1 MLAVASVASYLLFA
15 AGSVGQ
21 GYPLDD
27 AWIHQTYA
35 RNLAEL
41 GEWSFVPGQ
50 ASAGSTSPLWTIL
63 LAIGYVLG
71 VQPAIWT
78 GLLGAGVHA
87 LTAWLSYRLVGRLWP
102 ELNLLALSAGI
113 VIALEWHLVW
123 AAASGME
130 TLLFIALVLATFT
143 ATRPQQSPIWSG
155 VFAGLALWTR
165 PDGLT
170 LLPFLVL
177 ALWLIDGEIGTRFTR
192 IALALLGFLFLA
204 LPYLAFN
211 VQLSGSIWPNTLM
224 AKQTEYAFLQT
235 APLAQRL
242 MNLAMPPLMGAL
254 ALIAPGA
261 ILLGKRAG
269 FKDLIPMLWAVS
281 FIFVYAL
288 RLPAVYQYGRYV
300 MPTIPVLVIF
310 GMAGV
315 GTHLQLQGEML
326 PRIVSRTWLLATVII
341 LAGFWVI
348 GARRF
353 RTDVQIINTEMV
365 ATAHWIA
372 KNTPTDA
379 TIAAH
384 DIGALGYYSE
394 REIIDLAG
402 LISPEVIPFIRD
414 ETRLA
419 AFLQSEGAAYLMTF
433 PGWYPQ
439 IVNSGEWEIAFATN
453 APFAPVEGGENMA
466 VYSLTS
472 PE

>member
-1 MLAVASVASYLLFA
+1 MLSGASVASYLFFA

-63 LAIGYVLG
+63 IAIGYALG
-71 VQPAIWT
+71 VQPAFWT
-78 GLLGAGVHA
+78 GLLGAGAHA

-113 VIALEWHLVW
+113 VVALEWHLVW

-130 TLLFIALVLATFT
+130 TLLFIVLVLATFT
-143 ATRPQQSPIWSG
+143 AVLPHRNPIWSG
-155 VFAGLALWTR
+155 LFAGLALWTR

-170 LLPFLVL
+170 LLPFLIL
-177 ALWLIDGEIGTRFTR
+177 TLWLIDDEIGTRFRR
-192 IALALLGFLFLA
+192 ITLALLGFLFLA

-224 AKQTEYAFLQT
+224 AKQAEYAILQT
-235 APLAQRL
+235 EPLAQRL
-242 MNLAMPPLMGAL
+242 VDLTLPPLTGVLM
-254 ALIAPGA
+254 LIAPGV
-261 ILLGKRAG
+261 ILLSKRAG
-269 FKDLIPMLWAVS
+269 FKDFIPMLWAVS
-281 FIFVYAL
+281 FICVYAL
-288 RLPAVYQYGRYV
+288 RLPAVHQYGRYV

-310 GMAGV
+310 GLAGV
-315 GTHLQLQGEML
+315 GRYLQLQGKML
-326 PRIVSRTWLLATVII
+326 PRIVSRTWILTTAIT

-353 RTDVQIINTEMV
+353 RADVQIINSEMV
-365 ATAHWIA
+365 ATAQWIA
-372 KNTPTDA
+372 KNTPADA
-379 TIAAH
+379 IIAAH
-384 DIGALGYYSE
+384 DIGALGYYGE

-402 LISPEVIPFIRD
+402 LISPQVIQFIRD
-414 ETRLA
+414 DTRLA
-419 AFLQSEGAAYLMTF
+419 AFLQSEGADYLMTF

-439 IVNSGEWEIAFATN
+439 IVNSEEWEIAFATN
-453 APFAPVEGGENMA
+453 APFAPIEGGENMA

-472 PE
+472 PK

>member
-1 MLAVASVASYLLFA
+1 MLAVASVASYLFFV

-63 LAIGYVLG
+63 LAIGYALG
-71 VQPAIWT
+71 VQPAFWT
-78 GLLGAGVHA
+78 GLLGAGAHA
-87 LTAWLSYRLVGRLWP
+87 LTSWLSYRLVSRLWP
-102 ELNLLALSAGI
+102 EKNLLALSAGI
-113 VIALEWHLVW
+113 VVALEWHLLW

-143 ATRPQQSPIWSG
+143 ATHPQQNPIWSG
-155 VFAGLALWTR
+155 LFAGLALWTR

-177 ALWLIDGEIGTRFTR
+177 TLWLIDGEIGIRFRR
-192 IALALLGFLFLA
+192 ITLALLGFLFLA

-224 AKQTEYAFLQT
+224 AKQTEYAILQT
-235 APLAQRL
+235 APLAERL
-242 MNLAMPPLMGAL
+242 VNLTLPPLTGAL
-254 ALIAPGA
+254 MLIAPGA
-261 ILLGKRAG
+261 ILLGKRAA
-269 FKDLIPMLWAVS
+269 FKNLIPMLWAAV
-281 FIFVYAL
+281 FIGVYAL

-300 MPTIPVLVIF
+300 MPTIPILVIF
-310 GMAGV
+310 GLAGV
-315 GTHLQLQGEML
+315 GRHLQLQGEML
-326 PRIVSRTWLLATVII
+326 PRVVSRTWLLSTAFI

-353 RTDVQIINTEMV
+353 RADVQIINSEMV

-372 KNTPTDA
+372 RNTPADA

-384 DIGALGYYSE
+384 DIGALGYYGE
-394 REIIDLAG
+394 REILDLAG
-402 LISPEVIPFIRD
+402 LISPQVIPFIRN

-419 AFLQSEGAAYLMTF
+419 AFLQAEDAAYLMTF

-439 IVNSGEWEIAFATN
+439 IVNSGEWKIAFTTN
-453 APFAPVEGGENMA
+453 APFAPIEGAENMA
-466 VYSLTS
+466 VYTLT
-472 PE
+472 PPK